1 MCWPMCTDNADWM
14 KDNVNATAIQLDH
27 HNKIMSNKSDLTDV
41 LTGMSESGA
50 IKAKGNMSSS
60 SYSDKATKLM
70 LNNMPRKEMIK
81 LATVDN
87 PHRDTPGVK
96 AALPSLCVGMKD
108 AFAFAGEIVYVK
120 ADTELQGAIDSL
132 QSSIPKDIG
141 MRSSATSHRNS

>member
-70 LNNMPRKEMIK
+70 LNNLPLGLRQHF
-81 LATVDN
+81 
-87 PHRDTPGVK
+87 HRSV
-96 AALPSLCVGMKD
+96 LV
-108 AFAFAGEIVYVK
+108 
-120 ADTELQGAIDSL
+120 
-132 QSSIPKDIG
+132 
-141 MRSSATSHRNS
+141 